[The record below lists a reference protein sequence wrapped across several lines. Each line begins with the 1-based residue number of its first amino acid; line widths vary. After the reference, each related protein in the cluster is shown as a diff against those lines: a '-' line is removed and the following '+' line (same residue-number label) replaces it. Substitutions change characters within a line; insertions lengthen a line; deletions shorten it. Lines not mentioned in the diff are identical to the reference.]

1 MYPFI
6 LFIYLFTHI
15 SYCATLSCSVMSNS
29 ATPWTIARQAPL
41 SLKFSRQEYWSGL
54 PGPPPGDRPNPGI
67 KPRSP
72 ALQSY
77 SFTLWAIRGART
89 FVTTFTQNHQVLN
102 LQTCHSIVQ
111 CRLRRDW
118 VFSSTLSF
126 KDPNFL
132 HSVSSVDSPG
142 FCPAEGERKRTWR
155 TQEEGITG
163 YTWKW
168 ASWFLSASYWPEL
181 SHMVSTPWK
190 SICWTHEGNRNSIVN
205 N

>member
-1 MYPFI
+1 MD
-6 LFIYLFTHI
+6 
-15 SYCATLSCSVMSNS
+15 CS
-29 ATPWTIARQAPL
+29 RQVPL
-41 SLKFSRQEYWSGL
+41 SMGLPRQEYWSGL

-89 FVTTFTQNHQVLN
+89 FVTTFTQNDQELN

-111 CRLRRDW
+111 CRLRRGW
-118 VFSSTLSF
+118 VFSSRLSF
-126 KDPNFL
+126 KDPHFL

-163 YTWKW
+163 YTRKW

-181 SHMVSTPWK
+181 SHVVSTPWK
-190 SICWTHEGNRNSIVN
+190 SICWTHEGNRNSIVTN
-205 N
+205 